1 MDILVAS
8 DFSLFQKEEEEEEN
22 NKFVS
27 ISVVPKKNSFQRKK
41 NQATTEHQMNQK
53 RGREKTKMSKLKRDS
68 IHSLPCTKKKQ
79 GN

>member
-27 ISVVPKKNSFQRKK
+27 ISVVPKKILFKER
-41 NQATTEHQMNQK
+41 
-53 RGREKTKMSKLKRDS
+53 R
-68 IHSLPCTKKKQ
+68 IKQ
-79 GN
+79 QLNIK